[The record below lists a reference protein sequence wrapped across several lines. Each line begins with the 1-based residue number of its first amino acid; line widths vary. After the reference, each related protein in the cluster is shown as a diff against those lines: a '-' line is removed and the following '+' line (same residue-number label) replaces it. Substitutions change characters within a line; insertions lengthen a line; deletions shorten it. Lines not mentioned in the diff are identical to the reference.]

1 MDSVILAVEVTCRL
15 REVLAAHA
23 RKEPLL
29 CGMVASVRV
38 AQLEWL
44 PRKQVLQHVRLVLQ
58 ESMRGCVSFVPT
70 ALLVPSR
77 LPVASVRVAQLE
89 WLPRKQVL

>member
-44 PRKQVLQHVRLVLQ
+44 PRKQVL
-58 ESMRGCVSFVPT
+58 
-70 ALLVPSR
+70 
-77 LPVASVRVAQLE
+77 
-89 WLPRKQVL
+89 

>member
-29 CGMVASVRV
+29 CGMVASESCPVGMV
-38 AQLEWL
+38 AEKAGSSACSAC
-44 PRKQVLQHVRLVLQ
+44 PAGKYERLRQ
-58 ESMRGCVSFVPT
+58 FCSDCSPGTISAAGR
-70 ALLVPSR
+70 
-77 LPVASVRVAQLE
+77 
-89 WLPRKQVL
+89 